1 MWSRAAHRSAGL
13 LVDRRAE
20 PTRNTEQG
28 RRGVVL
34 RGTPMEAGKTN
45 THTLIWRLPAR
56 RNEWAFH
63 SEIVVRRNIHPIIF
77 YQYFVPIR
85 T

>member
-1 MWSRAAHRSAGL
+1 MDDGSMWSRAAHRSAGL

-34 RGTPMEAGKTN
+34 RGTPTEAGN
-45 THTLIWRLPAR
+45 
-56 RNEWAFH
+56 F
-63 SEIVVRRNIHPIIF
+63 
-77 YQYFVPIR
+77 
-85 T
+85 